1 MTGTLQ
7 WLSICQAILC
17 HMLAQRD
24 QYSFCRKYHV
34 TYIESWPL
42 WRGWVKWYALYLMT
56 WCSLLALRPR
66 EVIRTWNSL
75 TKTNVDFL
83 CIRDASV
90 HAGQVGGVVGI
101 PWCMTEKTSTTIKLY
116 KCILKFEFWIL
127 TIGALATV
135 GALSYGLF
143 SFVRGD
149 TKMQQYM
156 MRARV
161 AAQGGTIVAVA
172 GGVLYMLVK
181 DHFQKDKQ

>member
-1 MTGTLQ
+1 M
-7 WLSICQAILC
+7 
-17 HMLAQRD
+17 
-24 QYSFCRKYHV
+24 
-34 TYIESWPL
+34 
-42 WRGWVKWYALYLMT
+42 
-56 WCSLLALRPR
+56 
-66 EVIRTWNSL
+66 
-75 TKTNVDFL
+75 
-83 CIRDASV
+83 
-90 HAGQVGGVVGI
+90 
-101 PWCMTEKTSTTIKLY
+101 
-116 KCILKFEFWIL
+116 KFEFWIL
-127 TIGALATV
+127 IIGGLATV